1 VIRSAVI
8 DSTHAYRREAR
19 RLRWHYANR
28 PAELYNSLR
37 QLSARQD
44 RKQQINGSDA
54 GADVLSVRERNVE
67 ISGDSRRFAQ
77 IVAGELEQGVLRF
90 SARQRLLSTAERMG
104 IGRFQANLVIAAV
117 QHQLGATTSEPR
129 QPHFSWASRLLAAV
143 LLQGLI
149 VASIYLFFLSH

>member
-1 VIRSAVI
+1 VIQSATV

-37 QLSARQD
+37 ELSARQD
-44 RKQQINGSDA
+44 RTQQINQSDA
-54 GADVLSVRERNVE
+54 LAEFCPLPERVVDV
-67 ISGDSRRFAQ
+67 SGDSRRFAQ

-90 SARQRLLSTAERMG
+90 SARQRLLSAAERNGM
-104 IGRFQANLVIAAV
+104 GRFQANLVIAAV
-117 QHQLGATTSEPR
+117 QHQHGATPS
-129 QPHFSWASRLLAAV
+129 QPQRWNLRWASALLTIL

-149 VASIYLFFLSH
+149 VVSMYFFFLNH